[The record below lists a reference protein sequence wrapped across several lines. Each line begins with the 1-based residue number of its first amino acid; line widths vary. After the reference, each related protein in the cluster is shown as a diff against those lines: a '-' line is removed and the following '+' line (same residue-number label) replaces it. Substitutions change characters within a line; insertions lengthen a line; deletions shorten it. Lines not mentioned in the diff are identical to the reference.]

1 MDMSEDF
8 EQSWYK
14 LEVAMRS
21 IDNLLSAPDYPE
33 YDKAKLTKLRESI
46 LLQKIEFEDE
56 LKRLWERGE

>member
-1 MDMSEDF
+1 MDMAEGF

-14 LEVAMRS
+14 LEASIRS

-46 LLQKIEFEDE
+46 LLQKRKFEDE
-56 LKRLWERGE
+56 LKRLWECGE